1 MVSTMI
7 RLMIADDHQLF
18 ADGLGEALSML
29 PDIRVVGVV
38 ATGQDLLEKLRSQP
52 AEVLL
57 VDLEMPGLDGLGA
70 LSKLPAAQRAI
81 VVTMH
86 DSEATR
92 SAAQRM
98 GARGLMSK
106 GTPLGDLAAGIR
118 AVNAGENLFEISP
131 QTLDSY
137 REPILDPGAA
147 ALTDREKEI
156 LQLLAKGISST
167 EDLADR
173 LFISQKTVK
182 NHLAS
187 IFQKLSVADR
197 TQAAIEAIRLGIA
210 KPK

>member
-1 MVSTMI
+1 MI

-38 ATGQDLLEKLRSQP
+38 GTGQELLEKLRSQP

-70 LSKLPAAQRAI
+70 LSKLPATQRAI

-86 DSEATR
+86 DSEVTR
-92 SAAQRM
+92 SAAQRI
-98 GARGLMSK
+98 GARGLLSK
-106 GTPLGDLAAGIR
+106 GTPLGELAAGIR
-118 AVNAGENLFEISP
+118 AVNAGENLFEISR

>member
-1 MVSTMI
+1 MI

-38 ATGQDLLEKLRSQP
+38 GTGQELLEKLRSQP

-70 LSKLPAAQRAI
+70 LSKLPTTQRAI

-98 GARGLMSK
+98 GARGLLSK

-118 AVNAGENLFEISP
+118 AVHAGESLFEISK

-137 REPILDPGAA
+137 REPVLDPGAA
-147 ALTDREKEI
+147 ALTEREKEI

-187 IFQKLSVADR
+187 VFQKLSVADR

>member
-1 MVSTMI
+1 
-7 RLMIADDHQLF
+7 MIADDHQLF

-70 LSKLPAAQRAI
+70 LSKLPATQRAI

-98 GARGLMSK
+98 GARGLLSK

-118 AVNAGENLFEISP
+118 AVNAGENLFELSR
-131 QTLDSY
+131 QALDSY

-187 IFQKLSVADR
+187 IFHKLSVADR

-210 KPK
+210 RPK

>member
-1 MVSTMI
+1 MI

-38 ATGQDLLEKLRSQP
+38 ASGQELLEKLRSQP

-57 VDLEMPGLDGLGA
+57 IDLEMPGIDGLGA
-70 LSKLPAAQRAI
+70 LSKLPTTQRAI

-86 DSEATR
+86 DSEGTR

-98 GARGLMSK
+98 GARGLLSK

-118 AVNAGENLFEISP
+118 AVNAGENLFEISK
-131 QTLDSY
+131 QTLNSY
-137 REPILDPGAA
+137 REPVLDPGAA
-147 ALTDREKEI
+147 SLTDREREI

-210 KPK
+210 RPK

>member
-1 MVSTMI
+1 
-7 RLMIADDHQLF
+7 MIADDHQLF

-29 PDIRVVGVV
+29 PDMRVVGIV
-38 ATGQDLLEKLRSQP
+38 ATGQELLEKLRSQP

-57 VDLEMPGLDGLGA
+57 IDLEMPGLDGLGA
-70 LSKLPAAQRAI
+70 LSKLSTTQRAI

-98 GARGLMSK
+98 GAFGLLSK
-106 GTPLGDLAAGIR
+106 GTPLGELAAGIR
-118 AVNAGENLFEISP
+118 AVNAGENLFEISR
-131 QTLDSY
+131 QTLDTY
-137 REPILDPGAA
+137 RQPILDPGAA

-187 IFQKLSVADR
+187 VFQKLSVADR

>member
-1 MVSTMI
+1 MI

-38 ATGQDLLEKLRSQP
+38 GTGQELLEKLRSQP

-70 LSKLPAAQRAI
+70 LSKLPATQRAI

-86 DSEATR
+86 DSEVTR

-98 GARGLMSK
+98 GARGLLSK

-118 AVNAGENLFEISP
+118 AVNAGENLFEISS

>member
-1 MVSTMI
+1 MI

-38 ATGQDLLEKLRSQP
+38 ASGQELLEKLRSQP

-57 VDLEMPGLDGLGA
+57 VDLEMPGIDGLGA
-70 LSKLPAAQRAI
+70 LSKLPATQRAI

-98 GARGLMSK
+98 GARGLLSK

-118 AVNAGENLFEISP
+118 AVNAGENLFEISK
-131 QTLDSY
+131 QTLNSY
-137 REPILDPGAA
+137 REPVLDPGAA
-147 ALTDREKEI
+147 SLTDREREI

-210 KPK
+210 RPK